1 MADSLENSG
10 KRLVMK
16 PESRIFVA
24 GHRGLVGSAI
34 VRQLRNQ
41 GFQNLILRTRGEL
54 DLLDQAAVRAFFDR
68 ERPEF
73 VFLAAAKVGG
83 IYANNT
89 YRADF
94 IYQNLQVQNNIIDSA
109 HRWGVRKLAFLGSS
123 CIYPKNAP
131 QPMREDALLS
141 GPLEETN
148 EPYAIA
154 KIAGIKLAEAY
165 RRQYGLQA
173 ISIMPTNLYG
183 PGDGFDPLNSH
194 VVPALLRRFHEAKVQ
209 QLSEVVIWGTGTP
222 RRELLHVDDMA
233 DATVFLM
240 QNYNDEKI
248 INVGSGDEISIG
260 DLARLIADV
269 VGFFGEIVQDIS
281 KPDGTLRK
289 LLDSS
294 RLTALGW
301 RPRIG
306 LREGLQSTYQWYVR
320 NADAEAES
328 RVGVF

>member
-1 MADSLENSG
+1 MADAAGNSG
-10 KRLVMK
+10 RSLAME
-16 PESRIFVA
+16 PASRIFVA
-24 GHRGLVGSAI
+24 GHGGLVGSAI
-34 VRQLRNQ
+34 VRQLRKQ
-41 GFQNLILRTRGEL
+41 GFQNLILRTRAEL
-54 DLLDQAAVRAFFDR
+54 DLLDQAAVRVFFER

-94 IYQNLQVQNNIIDSA
+94 IYQNLQVQNNVIDTS
-109 HRWGVRKLAFLGSS
+109 HRWGVRKLVFLGSS

-141 GPLEETN
+141 GALEGTN

-209 QLSEVVIWGTGTP
+209 GLREVVIWGTGTP

-248 INVGSGDEISIG
+248 INVGSGDEVTIG

-269 VGFFGEIVQDIS
+269 VGFFGVIVQDPS
-281 KPDGTLRK
+281 KPDGTMRK

-294 RLTALGW
+294 RLKALGW
-301 RPRIG
+301 QRRIG
-306 LREGLQSTYQWYVR
+306 LREGIQSTYQWYLENVVS
-320 NADAEAES
+320 ES
-328 RVGVF
+328 RVSVF